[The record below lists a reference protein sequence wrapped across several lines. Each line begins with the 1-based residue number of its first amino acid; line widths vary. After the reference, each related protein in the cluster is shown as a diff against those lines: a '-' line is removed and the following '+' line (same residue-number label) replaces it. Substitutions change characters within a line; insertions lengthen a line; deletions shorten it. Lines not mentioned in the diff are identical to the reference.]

1 MAGTEE
7 SPFLN
12 ESLED
17 AQGPGQK
24 LEREEIRALLKE
36 YRQSRDPQ
44 VREKLILLHMDFVIN
59 LSRKFAGRGE
69 PLKDLIQVGNLG
81 LIQAIDRFDTRR
93 GVEFV
98 TFAIP
103 TILGEIK
110 RYFRDKGWMIK
121 VPRRLQE
128 LNQSVSKKVELL
140 TQKLGRSPTIVEI
153 ACSLKTT
160 EEDVIEALELGQA
173 YNPVSLN
180 ASIPVDEEVHATLM
194 ELAGETDEDIESI
207 GEKETLKNA
216 MKCLSEDEKQIIHFR
231 FYKGLTQ
238 TEVSRILKVS
248 QMQVSR
254 LQNRALRKMRNF
266 MKMESFRNRRE

>member
-1 MAGTEE
+1 MAVPEE

-12 ESLED
+12 ESPEA

-36 YRQSRDPQ
+36 YRRSRDPQ

-81 LIQAIDRFDTRR
+81 LIQAIDRFDTMR

-160 EEDVIEALELGQA
+160 EEEVIEALELGQA

-216 MKCLSEDEKQIIHFR
+216 MKCLTEDEKQIIHFR

-238 TEVSRILKVS
+238 TEASRILKVS

-266 MKMESFRNRRE
+266 MKMESFRSRRE